1 MRHWNS
7 RKALLH
13 LTAIMVMILSLA
25 LMGCGDDG
33 QGGGGDDLT
42 PQDLAGKTFNLPAS
56 FFVPAL
62 PGTASVTFAATN
74 FIVDDTIP
82 FTVTFSGAPANTV
95 VTGTATVSSI
105 ELEITNIT
113 VAGVSVDSVNI
124 GDQTVE
130 VGDTFNIDTQV
141 ETLAN
146 GTFVITW
153 TNDDG
158 DEVVFSFAEGEDTST
173 GTGGTGGGD

>member
-13 LTAIMVMILSLA
+13 LTAILFMTLSLA

-33 QGGGGDDLT
+33 QGGGGDLT
-42 PQDLAGKTFNLPAS
+42 PQDLAGKTFILPAS

-82 FTVTFSGAPANTV
+82 FTVTFSGAPPNTV
-95 VTGTATVSSI
+95 VTGIATVSSI

-124 GDQTVE
+124 GDETVE

-158 DEVVFSFAEGEDTST
+158 DVVVFSFAEDEDTAT
-173 GTGGTGGGD
+173 GTGGTGGGN